1 MVGPGEEGRVPG
13 RGSKERISNKENVKR
28 GKVEFY
34 MAVHTM
40 RVNTKVKSYVLWL
53 CIPRLGPTHL
63 HAIPQ
68 HMQHACVPV
77 HYKIALIPKGPILFF
92 HSLCLSKSG
101 GSLWCSSASV

>member
-1 MVGPGEEGRVPG
+1 MGPGEERRVPG

-53 CIPRLGPTHL
+53 CIPRLGAQHTYTPYPNTCNM
-63 HAIPQ
+63 HA
-68 HMQHACVPV
+68 
-77 HYKIALIPKGPILFF
+77 YLFIT
-92 HSLCLSKSG
+92 K
-101 GSLWCSSASV
+101 